1 MTDAVE
7 ASGKTVE
14 EAIDRALEMLGA
26 TDDEVEIQVL
36 SEGGDM
42 IKRDDARVRVRL
54 RDERGPEAAATYED
68 DDDDYDDA
76 EAEDEDFEPDEVIEA
91 NARRAEDFLRGL
103 LDTMGLEAEIDAS
116 AGRDAAYVD
125 LLGQDLALL
134 IGRHGST
141 LEALQE
147 VTRSAVQRQ
156 VESRAVVNLDI
167 EGYRARRR
175 EILERR
181 ARSAAAKVKRSGKP
195 QALEPMPAFDRKVIH
210 DALTRFRGVQTS
222 SEGEEPNRRVVISP
236 E

>member
-1 MTDAVE
+1 MTEAVE

-14 EAIDRALEMLGA
+14 EAIDRALEILGA
-26 TDDEVEIQVL
+26 TDDEVEIQIL

-42 IKRDDARVRVRL
+42 VTRDDARVRVRL
-54 RDERGPEAAATYED
+54 RDERGPEVASEYD
-68 DDDDYDDA
+68 DDDDYDDV
-76 EAEDEDFEPDEVIEA
+76 EDDFEPDAQIEA
-91 NARRAEDFLRGL
+91 NARRAEEFLRGL
-103 LDTMGLEAEIDAS
+103 LQTMGLEAETDAY
-116 AGRDAAYVD
+116 AGRDAAYVE
-125 LLGQDLALL
+125 LLGTDLALL

-147 VTRSAVQRQ
+147 ITRAAVQRQ
-156 VESRAVVNLDI
+156 VESRAVVNIDV

-222 SEGEEPNRRVVISP
+222 SEGDEPNRRVVISP